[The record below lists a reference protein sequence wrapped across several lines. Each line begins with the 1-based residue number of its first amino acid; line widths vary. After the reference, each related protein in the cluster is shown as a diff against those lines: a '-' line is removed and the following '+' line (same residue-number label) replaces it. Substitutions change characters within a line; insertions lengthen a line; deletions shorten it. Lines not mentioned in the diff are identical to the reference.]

1 MTGSHPFYDF
11 LRTVDLFTEL
21 SDKDLESLCL
31 FIAQV
36 KLAAGEDLF
45 VESDPG
51 DMAYI
56 IREGELEI
64 LTSSGGRE
72 VLIAIRGAGE
82 LIGEMAL
89 LEDAP
94 RSATVRAHVDTL
106 LFAIGKEQFDTL
118 VNQSPSAMKGML
130 RSILSRLREQQNALY
145 ESERMAILG
154 TQTAETVHDLNNP
167 TSAIQ
172 RASEQLSPQLTAQ
185 IAARTELEDLELSKE
200 QMEFLNAERSKG
212 AERALDPPELDAL
225 ARSDLEADLED
236 WLEARGVDDAWEI
249 APMLVDLGFEQAEL
263 KTLGDRFT
271 EDQLPEVLTYL
282 AGDFTLRHLIV
293 EIQSAAKSISDII
306 EAYKA
311 YVYLDQA
318 PVQGVDIHKGLDGT
332 LLILGGKLKE
342 GISVR
347 KEYDPDLP
355 QIMAYGSELNQ
366 VWTNLIK
373 NAADAMGG
381 KGEIVLRT
389 RSENGWVVV
398 EIQDN
403 GPGVPPELQDKI
415 FDTGFT
421 TKSRD
426 KGTGLGLGSSRKIV
440 EERHRGEI
448 SLTSEPGNTRFE
460 VRLPLNFEAM

>member
-1 MTGSHPFYDF
+1 MYDF
-11 LRTVDLFTEL
+11 LRTVDLFAEL
-21 SDKDLESLCL
+21 SDSDLNNLCL
-31 FIAQV
+31 YITEMR
-36 KLAAGEDLF
+36 LAPGEELF
-45 VESDPG
+45 AEGEPG
-51 DMAYI
+51 DKAYI

-72 VLIAIRGAGE
+72 VLIAVRHVGE

-94 RSATVRAHVDTL
+94 RSATVRAHVDSL
-106 LFAIGKEQFDTL
+106 LYSIDKEHFDSLIG
-118 VNQSPSAMKGML
+118 QSPSALKSML
-130 RSILSRLREQQNALY
+130 RSILARLREQQNALY

-167 TSAIQ
+167 TSAIR
-172 RASEQLSPQLTAQ
+172 RAADQMGVELQAQEQSQK
-185 IAARTELEDLELSKE
+185 DLATLGLDDDQMQVVRQE
-200 QMEFLNAERSKG
+200 QVKG
-212 AERALDPPELDAL
+212 AERALNPPELDSL
-225 ARSDLEADLED
+225 ARSDREADLEE

-249 APMLVDLGFEQAEL
+249 APMLVDLGFEETDL
-263 KTLGDRFT
+263 TLLGDQF
-271 EDQLPEVLTYL
+271 EEQQLPKVLAFL
-282 AGDFTLRHLIV
+282 AGDFTVQHLLA
-293 EIQSAAKSISDII
+293 EIRSAATSIYNII

-318 PVQGVDIHKGLDGT
+318 PVQGVNIHKGLDGT

-347 KEYDPDLP
+347 KEYDPNLP
-355 QIMAYGSELNQ
+355 EIMAYGSELNQ

-373 NAADAMGG
+373 NAADAMEG

-389 RSENGWVVV
+389 RSDNGWVVV
-398 EIQDN
+398 EVKDN
-403 GPGVPPELQDKI
+403 GPGIPPELQERI
-415 FDTGFT
+415 FETGFT

-460 VRLPLNFEAM
+460 VRLPLNFETI

>member
-1 MTGSHPFYDF
+1 MYDF
-11 LRTVDLFTEL
+11 LRTVDLFAEL
-21 SDKDLESLCL
+21 SDADLESLCL
-31 FIAQV
+31 YIAEV
-36 KLAAGEDLF
+36 RLAAGEDLF
-45 VESDPG
+45 AEGDPG

-56 IREGELEI
+56 IHEGELEI

-72 VLIAIRGAGE
+72 VLIAVRHAGE

-94 RSATVRAHVDTL
+94 RSATVRAHIDTL
-106 LFAIGKEQFDTL
+106 LFAIGKDHFDAL
-118 VNQSPSAMKGML
+118 VSQNPSALKSML
-130 RSILSRLREQQNALY
+130 RSILARLREQQNALY

-167 TSAIQ
+167 TSAIR
-172 RASEQLSPQLTAQ
+172 RAADQLGPKLTAQ
-185 IAARTELEDLELSKE
+185 IEARTDLEELKLNQD
-200 QMEFLNAERSKG
+200 QMEVLFAERVKG
-212 AERALDPPELDAL
+212 AERASDPPELDAL
-225 ARSDLEADLED
+225 ARSDLETELEN
-236 WLEARGVDDAWEI
+236 WLDRRGVEDAWEI
-249 APMLVDLGFEQAEL
+249 APMLVDLGFEESDL
-263 KTLGDRFT
+263 TLLGDQFG
-271 EDQLPEVLTYL
+271 EEQLPKVLTYL
-282 AGDFTLRHLIV
+282 SGDFTVQHLLA
-293 EIQSAAKSISDII
+293 EIRGAATSISNII

-318 PVQGVDIHKGLDGT
+318 PVQGVNIHKGLDGT

-342 GISVR
+342 GISVK

-355 QIMAYGSELNQ
+355 EIMAYGSELNQ

-373 NAADAMGG
+373 NAADAMEGR
-381 KGEIVLRT
+381 GEIVLRT
-389 RSENGWVVV
+389 RSDNGWVVV

-403 GPGVPPELQDKI
+403 GPGIPPDIQERI

-448 SLTSEPGNTRFE
+448 SLSSEPGNTRFE
-460 VRLPLNFEAM
+460 VRLPLNFETI